1 MFISFCIAVATG
13 FSAKAGSAA
22 AQAGPYFAVLLTGGT
37 MLQRGDLVPHFTVG
51 TLQGLTVRYS
61 TIWQRRNL
69 VLITLP
75 TSDSESSRAYLSRL
89 ASEMPA
95 LTGHETEYVI
105 TRDIVA
111 GIACPGVVV
120 ADRWGEIV
128 HVVAGSDVADLPPP
142 AELFEWVTYLQ
153 RQCPECQGETK

>member
-1 MFISFCIAVATG
+1 MVIASCIAVRWVVGQRA
-13 FSAKAGSAA
+13 AA
-22 AQAGPYFAVLLTGGT
+22 AQAGPYFAVRLTGGT
-37 MLQRGDLVPHFTVG
+37 MLQRGDLVPHFSLR
-51 TLQGLTVRYS
+51 TLEGLTVRYS

-75 TSDSESSRAYLSRL
+75 ISDSETSRAYLSRL
-89 ASEMPA
+89 ASENPA
-95 LTGHETEYVI
+95 LGGHETDYVI

-111 GIACPGVVV
+111 GTPCPGVVV

-153 RQCPECQGETK
+153 SQCPECQGETK